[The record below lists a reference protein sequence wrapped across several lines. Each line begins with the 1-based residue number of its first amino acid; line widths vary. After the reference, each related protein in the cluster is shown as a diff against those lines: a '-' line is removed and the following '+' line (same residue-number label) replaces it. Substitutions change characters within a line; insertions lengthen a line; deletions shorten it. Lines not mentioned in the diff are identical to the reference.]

1 MAFGMASRLA
11 PVVAF
16 GGAMLLAVAIGRAAA
31 LVAMTRLRAAG
42 FELAWASTS
51 RVHRVP
57 RGRTLVLEAEL
68 RNRSDDAVRVVGL
81 RPIASTMLDVTVEP
95 REVDIPPRSIV
106 KLAVT
111 VRPRRVGRWG
121 LHGIALEARGAPIGG
136 EGLFEV
142 PLLFSSPMGLEVM
155 PSSLSNFL
163 TSPRG
168 GRSRRTAPVGQ
179 TARLRGDG
187 DELRELRDHMAGD
200 PFKRIAWK
208 ASAKRGRLLVREME
222 REERDV
228 VWLVVD
234 ASVEL
239 WAGQPGRAPLDQ
251 VIEHVGALA
260 AGLLRRGDR
269 VGLVVYATRLRSWIP
284 PGSGASHGALIGA
297 ALASAA
303 SCVDADRCELDEGQV
318 AARVLEHAR
327 PLDPRG
333 LSHTV
338 RKDIDA
344 LARRAADLRSRAPFA
359 PRVPFA
365 YTPREQ
371 TLRHYLAA
379 FGIEVPPRR
388 EGEREKAELTLAQ
401 ILDRFVRDKPSPSLV
416 HIWAP
421 PPSSAHGTGKAL
433 GVLARRHVEVRW
445 TVPQLDAGVGSSP
458 ERRGLLADAMDDAVR
473 ARARAALVRGEKVLR
488 KMRVRIVRRAVAVE
502 GRSSFLP
509 DPGPDT
515 NPGLP
520 PATDPGR
527 DRKRVTERA

>member
-1 MAFGMASRLA
+1 
-11 PVVAF
+11 
-16 GGAMLLAVAIGRAAA
+16 
-31 LVAMTRLRAAG
+31 
-42 FELAWASTS
+42 
-51 RVHRVP
+51 
-57 RGRTLVLEAEL
+57 
-68 RNRSDDAVRVVGL
+68 
-81 RPIASTMLDVTVEP
+81 
-95 REVDIPPRSIV
+95 
-106 KLAVT
+106 
-111 VRPRRVGRWG
+111 
-121 LHGIALEARGAPIGG
+121 
-136 EGLFEV
+136 
-142 PLLFSSPMGLEVM
+142 M

-187 DELRELRDHMAGD
+187 DELRELRDHVAGD

-239 WAGQPGRAPLDQ
+239 WAGQPGKAPLDQ
-251 VIEHVGALA
+251 VIEHVGGLA

-269 VGLVVYATRLRSWIP
+269 VGLVVFATRLRSWIS
-284 PGSGASHGALIGA
+284 PGSGASHAALIGA

-303 SCVDADRCELDEGQV
+303 SCIDADRCELDEGQV

-333 LSHTV
+333 LSNAV
-338 RKDIDA
+338 RKDMDA

-379 FGIEVPPRR
+379 FGVEVPPRR
-388 EGEREKAELTLAQ
+388 EGEREKAEVTLSQ
-401 ILDRFVRDKPSPSLV
+401 IFDRFVRDKPSPSLV

-421 PPSSAHGTGKAL
+421 PPSSTHGTGKAL

-458 ERRGLLADAMDDAVR
+458 ERRGPLADAMDDAVR
-473 ARARAALVRGEKVLR
+473 ARARAVQLRGEKVLR
-488 KMRVRIVRRAVAVE
+488 KMRVRIIRRVAVE
-502 GRSSFLP
+502 GR
-509 DPGPDT
+509 T
-515 NPGLP
+515 TLP
-520 PATDPGR
+520 PEEPGNDTDPGSPPRSEASR
-527 DRKRVTERA
+527 DQKRVTESA